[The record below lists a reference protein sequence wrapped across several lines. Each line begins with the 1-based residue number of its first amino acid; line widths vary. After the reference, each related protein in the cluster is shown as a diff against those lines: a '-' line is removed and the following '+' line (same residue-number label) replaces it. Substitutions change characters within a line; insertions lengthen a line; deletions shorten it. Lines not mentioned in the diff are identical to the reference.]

1 MFVLTTN
8 SGSFYN
14 GKAGSAWLSSNK
26 ADAFTYSKEGAE
38 RKAAQFN
45 KFSSLHG
52 QTFKVDEI

>member
-14 GKAGSAWLSSNK
+14 GKAGYAWLSNNK
-26 ADAFTYSKEGAE
+26 SEAFTYSKEGAE
-38 RKAAQFN
+38 RKAAMFN

-52 QTFKVDEI
+52 QTFKVEEA

>member
-14 GKAGSAWLSSNK
+14 GKAGSAWLSSDK
-26 ADAFTYSKEGAE
+26 AEAFTYGKEAAE
-38 RKAAQFN
+38 YKAAQFN

-52 QTFKVDEI
+52 QTFKVEEL

>member
-14 GKAGSAWLSSNK
+14 GKAGSAWLSSDK
-26 ADAFTYSKEGAE
+26 AEAFTYGKEAAE
-38 RKAAQFN
+38 YKAAQFN

-52 QTFKVDEI
+52 QTFKVDAA